1 MRTKVL
7 KAGFLLIALL
17 VTLVVLGGCGAKTS
31 GQDKAAP
38 QKAVVTDLAGRQVEV
53 PVPANKVVAIGPGA
67 LRLVCYVNG
76 ADKVV
81 GVEDVEKQKPR
92 GKPYMLAHTEL
103 KDLPSIGQGGPD
115 IAPDAEKLVSV
126 KPEVIF
132 VASLLD
138 KSQADELQAKTNI
151 PVVVLNYGTEVPFGE
166 NVYNSLLLI
175 GKIIGNEKR
184 AQEVVAYLKNCH
196 QDLQERTKNIPA
208 DKKPAVYVGA
218 LGAKGAHGIEST
230 APKYGP
236 FVAIGARNVVEEVQ
250 GRGSAVI
257 ENKKLS
263 QMGRAL
269 GRNVM
274 IEKEK
279 LLEWD
284 PDIIFIDESGLEL
297 VQNDYK
303 KNPQFYQSLKAVKT
317 GQVYGQIPFNFYNT
331 NIDTAIADAYYAGK
345 VIFPEQFKDI
355 DPAKKADEIYHFLL
369 GKPLYEQMAK
379 NCGGFK
385 KLDLAGP

>member
-236 FVAIGARNVVEEVQ
+236 FVAIGARNVVEGVQ

-317 GQVYGQIPFNFYNT
+317 GQ
-331 NIDTAIADAYYAGK
+331 
-345 VIFPEQFKDI
+345 
-355 DPAKKADEIYHFLL
+355 
-369 GKPLYEQMAK
+369 
-379 NCGGFK
+379 
-385 KLDLAGP
+385 

>member
-1 MRTKVL
+1 M
-7 KAGFLLIALL
+7 
-17 VTLVVLGGCGAKTS
+17 
-31 GQDKAAP
+31 
-38 QKAVVTDLAGRQVEV
+38 
-53 PVPANKVVAIGPGA
+53 
-67 LRLVCYVNG
+67 
-76 ADKVV
+76 
-81 GVEDVEKQKPR
+81 
-92 GKPYMLAHTEL
+92 
-103 KDLPSIGQGGPD
+103 
-115 IAPDAEKLVSV
+115 
-126 KPEVIF
+126 
-132 VASLLD
+132 
-138 KSQADELQAKTNI
+138 
-151 PVVVLNYGTEVPFGE
+151 VLNYGTEVPFDE

-184 AQEVVAYLKNCH
+184 AQEVVTYLKNCH
-196 QDLQERTKNIPA
+196 QELQERTKNIPA

-218 LGAKGAHGIEST
+218 LGAKGAHSIEST

-236 FVAIGARNVVEEVQ
+236 FVAIGARNVVEEVR

-284 PDIIFIDESGLEL
+284 PDIILIDEGGLEL

-303 KNPQFYQSLKAVKT
+303 KNPQFFQSLQAVKT

-355 DPAKKADEIYHFLL
+355 DPAQKADEIYHFLL
-369 GKPLYEQMAK
+369 GKPVYEQMAK
-379 NCGGFK
+379 DYGGFK